1 MNKNRT
7 TGPNR
12 SLRLIPRVAA
22 SGKSG
27 RSNAANV
34 RLDDYAQK
42 ILLALLAEIEALP
55 VLGSGLQQGAAY
67 ELLQIRDMGIPYR
80 PGVWYGASLD
90 CAQRQAYSRAA
101 IRLEGAGFVRRITE
115 PRRDRVTHL
124 QPTVDGLRMALRL
137 AGRRADRS
145 AVAAGLSMTRWGREL
160 AAVIGG
166 ESRH

>member
-7 TGPNR
+7 TGPDR

-22 SGKSG
+22 AGKSG
-27 RSNAANV
+27 RIKAANV

-42 ILLALLAEIEALP
+42 ILLSVLAEIEALP
-55 VLGSGLQQGAAY
+55 VLGSGLQHGAAY

-80 PGVWYGASLD
+80 PGVWYGVSLD
-90 CAQRQAYSRAA
+90 CDQRQAYSRAA
-101 IRLEGAGFVRRITE
+101 MRLEGVGFLRRITE

-124 QPTVDGLRMALRL
+124 QPTADGLRMTLRL
-137 AGRRADRS
+137 AGWRADRS
-145 AVAAGLSMTRWGREL
+145 AIAAGLSMTRWGSEL